1 MCIYLY
7 IYAHNYYIS
16 PWHSREY
23 ILHMSI
29 LYIYTHIYIYISLAF
44 QGIHTTYKC
53 VTYTETQIY
62 IYIYIYYIM
71 YLPGIRRAIFL
82 RKSTPCF
89 RPPHLSLE
97 HWFGFRFAIFSGGT
111 VRFFPTLL
119 DAMCFANDASN
130 LPRKISHINTCLEG
144 IAHLFKN

>member
-1 MCIYLY
+1 MCIY

-29 LYIYTHIYIYISLAF
+29 LYIHTHIYISLAF

-62 IYIYIYYIM
+62 IYIYIILCISLAFGGLYSYAS
-71 YLPGIRRAIFL
+71 LPHVSGRLICLLNTDSDSALLFFPEVLFDSSLLCLMPCVSPMTLRIFL
-82 RKSTPCF
+82 GKFPTSTP
-89 RPPHLSLE
+89 
-97 HWFGFRFAIFSGGT
+97 
-111 VRFFPTLL
+111 V
-119 DAMCFANDASN
+119 
-130 LPRKISHINTCLEG
+130 
-144 IAHLFKN
+144 

>member
-1 MCIYLY
+1 MCVYIFIYMHTTIIYLPG
-7 IYAHNYYIS
+7 IPGNTYYI
-16 PWHSREY
+16 WVY
-23 ILHMSI
+23 
-29 LYIYTHIYIYISLAF
+29 YIYTHIYIYISLAF

-53 VTYTETQIY
+53 VTYTETQ
-62 IYIYIYYIM
+62 YIYIYYIM

>member
-1 MCIYLY
+1 MCIY

-29 LYIYTHIYIYISLAF
+29 LHTHTYIYISLAF

-53 VTYTETQIY
+53 VTYTETHIY
-62 IYIYIYYIM
+62 IYYYIM
-71 YLPGIRRAIFL
+71 YLPGIPRAIFL

-89 RPPHLSLE
+89 WPPHLSLE
-97 HWFGFRFAIFSGGT
+97 R
-111 VRFFPTLL
+111 
-119 DAMCFANDASN
+119 
-130 LPRKISHINTCLEG
+130 
-144 IAHLFKN
+144 